1 MDKEGIETGEM
12 KGDLIQIYNTHVWL
26 LNKVYLKLL
35 IYWIIVSLP
44 LHMQIEEF
52 TQTCIMFY
60 SIKKQ

>member
-35 IYWIIVSLP
+35 IYWIVVSLP

-52 TQTCIMFY
+52 IESCMFY
-60 SIKKQ
+60 SIKIQ